1 MVTYIL
7 LCGRRPFERLEIDQ
21 NSRNKDSSVIASILM
36 GRYHFRHEAWQ
47 NVSDEGVEFV
57 KSCLEMD
64 FNKRPS
70 ASELVCHPWFMNNKI
85 SIPSISS
92 NGAVTLLTSSNRH
105 LNEKNTGM
113 RNASMLAVAFA
124 MPTGKVKQLRDLF
137 QEIDRN
143 GNGVIGNLFDVYLC
157 GTISVIFLEID
168 EFRTAMAQTN
178 PELSSKDVDILF
190 QTMDQ
195 DGNGSISFL
204 EFIAATIDPRDIDIR
219 EMNQVIPITTI

>member
-1 MVTYIL
+1 M
-7 LCGRRPFERLEIDQ
+7 
-21 NSRNKDSSVIASILM
+21 
-36 GRYHFRHEAWQ
+36 
-47 NVSDEGVEFV
+47 

-64 FNKRPS
+64 FTKRPS
-70 ASELVCHPWFMNNKI
+70 ANELVCHPWFMNNKI

-124 MPTGKVKQLRDLF
+124 MPIGKVKQLRDLF

-143 GNGVIGNLFDVYLC
+143 GNGVIGKNSTIFHHNLIIL
-157 GTISVIFLEID
+157 FLEID

-178 PELSSKDVDILF
+178 PELNTKDVDILF

-204 EFIAATIDPRDIDIR
+204 EFVAATIDPRDIDIR
-219 EMNQVIPITTI
+219 EMNQVIQSSLPTNLLDGFLGISVTGQRSERIFSERRLISFTLN